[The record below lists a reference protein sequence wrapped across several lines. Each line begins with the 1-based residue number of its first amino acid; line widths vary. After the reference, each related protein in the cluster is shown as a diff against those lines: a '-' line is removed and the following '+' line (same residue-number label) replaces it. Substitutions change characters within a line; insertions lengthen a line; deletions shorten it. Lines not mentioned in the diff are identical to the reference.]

1 MTLNPV
7 TLLLTICGPLTGRV
21 PVLDSPCVVGVFHSH
36 AVGLRGA
43 PYQTHQPGHMARNHS
58 PCTVLSAHTRQTT
71 ACSVS
76 TRIAQRRVELAAAR
90 PLPSPES
97 PAVHKDSLG
106 ATGAALSYRPQTIPT
121 HKRPPVAQRW
131 TAQVSPDLHTP
142 HEPAYGRGHGPDTA
156 TVHSRLFPQ
165 EKREVFA
172 CEFRRPVAA
181 PRAYTREKGATPRG
195 LSETKRTK
203 KYKRT
208 PLTRTASHSP
218 KRSARAPTTRPR
230 KPGHTART
238 KTNRPS
244 TQRTHTHPG
253 GPTAPPSPTRHA
265 YVWAKAPPDPR
276 GGTRRV
282 SHTRRRPPQTAHAS
296 LTGSSAPPVAAP
308 VGPLGL
314 SPKSVKLRK

>member
-1 MTLNPV
+1 MTMDPD

-43 PYQTHQPGHMARNHS
+43 PYQTQQPGLMARNHS

-121 HKRPPVAQRW
+121 HKRPPVAQWW

-195 LSETKRTK
+195 LSETKRAK
-203 KYKRT
+203 KIKEPPHPNGVT
-208 PLTRTASHSP
+208 LT
-218 KRSARAPTTRPR
+218 
-230 KPGHTART
+230 
-238 KTNRPS
+238 
-244 TQRTHTHPG
+244 
-253 GPTAPPSPTRHA
+253 
-265 YVWAKAPPDPR
+265 
-276 GGTRRV
+276 
-282 SHTRRRPPQTAHAS
+282 
-296 LTGSSAPPVAAP
+296 
-308 VGPLGL
+308 
-314 SPKSVKLRK
+314 